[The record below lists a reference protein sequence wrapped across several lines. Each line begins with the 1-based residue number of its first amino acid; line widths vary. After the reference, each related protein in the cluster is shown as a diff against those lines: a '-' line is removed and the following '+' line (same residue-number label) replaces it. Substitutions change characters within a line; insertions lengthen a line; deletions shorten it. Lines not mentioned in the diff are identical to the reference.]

1 MEIRVYSTD
10 SGRAIASFIFSLFLA
25 LPSAYLKGT
34 GTPKVFLESVLKK
47 LSALL

>member
-1 MEIRVYSTD
+1 MEVRVYSSD
-10 SGRAIASFIFSLFLA
+10 SGRAIASFIFSFLA
-25 LPSAYLKGT
+25 LSSAYLKGT